1 MNKGPENLLS
11 PQVAVVSGGVES
23 ILTSPSPPVPHR
35 RRKKSLQPVAP
46 PSSNRTS
53 VVLPLLSNAHIFSQK
68 RTDDN
73 IGKLYKCHK
82 WEIYFVVNRLWS
94 FTRRQSS

>member
-1 MNKGPENLLS
+1 MLLGLPTKDVQKGQENMLS

-35 RRKKSLQPVAP
+35 RRKKSLQPGQP
-46 PSSNRTS
+46 PSSNRAS
-53 VVLPLLSNAHIFSQK
+53 VVLPLLSNANIFSQK

-73 IGKLYKCHK
+73 IGKSHD
-82 WEIYFVVNRLWS
+82 
-94 FTRRQSS
+94 

>member
-1 MNKGPENLLS
+1 MGTKDFNKGQDNILS

-35 RRKKSLQPVAP
+35 RRKKSLQPGAP
-46 PSSNRTS
+46 PSSNRAS
-53 VVLPLLSNAHIFSQK
+53 VVLPLLSNANIFSQK

-73 IGKLYKCHK
+73 IGKLLPLL
-82 WEIYFVVNRLWS
+82 IQF
-94 FTRRQSS
+94 